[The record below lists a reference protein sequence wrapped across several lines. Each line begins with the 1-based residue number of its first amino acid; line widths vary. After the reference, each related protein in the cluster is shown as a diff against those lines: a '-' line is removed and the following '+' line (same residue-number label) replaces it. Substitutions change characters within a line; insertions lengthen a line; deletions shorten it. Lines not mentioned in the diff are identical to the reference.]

1 MSKVDLKIAMKD
13 SSMKDLDRTLSYVNG
28 SLSNAALVEVAQQ
41 LVGLT
46 TNTYVGGERVD
57 RMDIS
62 QPAPPPAGKQEPTL
76 TVTPNGTYDDQ
87 IRSNGYTVTYDG
99 DATLMLVCGSGSNGQ
114 SDKLG
119 TLSGGSGTWTLMP
132 YVGGAMAMKFI
143 AYVVAPSTDNY
154 TAAVAEYYTN
164 FGE

>member
-1 MSKVDLKIAMKD
+1 MVKVDLKIAMKD

-76 TVTPNGTYDDQ
+76 TVTPNGSDDEQ

-99 DATLMLVCGSGSNGQ
+99 DATLMLVCDSSGQAGL
-114 SDKLG
+114 LG

-132 YVGGAMAMKFI
+132 QQGGATAMKFT

-154 TAAVAEYYTN
+154 TAAIAQYSTN
-164 FGE
+164 IPM

>member
-62 QPAPPPAGKQEPTL
+62 QPSPSGGKTEPTL
-76 TVTPNGTYDDQ
+76 TVGTFSISY
-87 IRSNGYTVTYDG
+87 
-99 DATLMLVCGSGSNGQ
+99 
-114 SDKLG
+114 
-119 TLSGGSGTWTLMP
+119 
-132 YVGGAMAMKFI
+132 
-143 AYVVAPSTDNY
+143 
-154 TAAVAEYYTN
+154 
-164 FGE
+164 